1 MATVKCFVFNPFQE
15 NTYVLFDETR
25 ECVIVDPGTYDGNEE
40 RKLRQ
45 FIESENLKPVKL
57 LNTHCHIDHIFGN
70 HFVKQTYDVP
80 FYAHQLEMDNLT
92 NAPRFAPMFGVRM
105 TASPEPDFFLNHGDE
120 VQFGNTK
127 LKVLFTPGHSA
138 GSVCFYSENDGF
150 VIGGDVLFER
160 SIGRTDLPGGDYDTL
175 INSITTQ
182 LFPLG
187 ADITVYSG
195 HGAETTIG
203 EEKAENPFLN

>member
-25 ECVIVDPGTYDGNEE
+25 ECVIIDPGTYDGNEE

-70 HFVKQTYDVP
+70 HFVKQTYNIP

-92 NAPRFAPMFGVRM
+92 NAPHFAPMFGVRM
-105 TASPEPDFFLNHGDE
+105 TASPEPDFFLNEGDE
-120 VQFGNTK
+120 IQFGNTT

-138 GSVCFYSENDGF
+138 GSVCFYSEKDK
-150 VIGGDVLFER
+150 I
-160 SIGRTDLPGGDYDTL
+160 
-175 INSITTQ
+175 
-182 LFPLG
+182 
-187 ADITVYSG
+187 
-195 HGAETTIG
+195 
-203 EEKAENPFLN
+203 